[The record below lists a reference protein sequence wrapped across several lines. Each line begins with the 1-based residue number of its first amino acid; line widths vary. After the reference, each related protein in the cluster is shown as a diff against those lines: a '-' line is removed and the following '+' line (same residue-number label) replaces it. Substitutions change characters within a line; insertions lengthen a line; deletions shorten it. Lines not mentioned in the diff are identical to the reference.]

1 LRELRG
7 FDRSSIPSVVG
18 PAASRKHHSLPWS
31 ATKQSSLP
39 AGFPKSRVYAKL
51 SLDLFLERYQ
61 TFNGHFACYRMN
73 GPE

>member
-51 SLDLFLERYQ
+51 LPGLFLE
-61 TFNGHFACYRMN
+61 TLSDF
-73 GPE
+73 